1 MVYKTS
7 DTYQLAREVVI
18 IVRVQMQFLSLASRL
33 HGTTNK
39 KLIIVLL
46 VQLLVL
52 CDLLAGDLMIAIE
65 SIYNFR
71 ADIIN
76 LIISLIF
83 LTLRG
88 KLLKRK
94 YYCPLRAFLSIGIE
108 NFATQLTRT
117 WHARGRLIYCTS
129 NAFNVL

>member
-94 YYCPLRAFLSIGIE
+94 YYCPLRTE

>member
-1 MVYKTS
+1 
-7 DTYQLAREVVI
+7 
-18 IVRVQMQFLSLASRL
+18 MQFLSLASRL

-88 KLLKRK
+88 KLLKN
-94 YYCPLRAFLSIGIE
+94 YCPLRTFLSIGIE

-117 WHARGRLIYCTS
+117 CHARGRLIYCTS
-129 NAFNVL
+129 NAFNAL

>member
-83 LTLRG
+83 LTLIG

-94 YYCPLRAFLSIGIE
+94 YYCPLDFSIDRI
-108 NFATQLTRT
+108 
-117 WHARGRLIYCTS
+117 
-129 NAFNVL
+129 